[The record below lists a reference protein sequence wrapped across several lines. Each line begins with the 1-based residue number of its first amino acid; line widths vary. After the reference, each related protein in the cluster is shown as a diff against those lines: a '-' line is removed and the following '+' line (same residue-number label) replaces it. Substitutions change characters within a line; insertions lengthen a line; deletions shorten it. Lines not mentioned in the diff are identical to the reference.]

1 MSSPT
6 FSGPNSS
13 LPVVSG
19 RLHTPSDS
27 AVIEPLTR
35 AISVAVDGAV
45 AVEYADGTQHVIP
58 LLIAGIDYPR
68 QVRKILATGTTA
80 TGVSVYW

>member
-6 FSGPNSS
+6 FSGPTRR
-13 LPVVSG
+13 SG
-19 RLHTPSDS
+19 SFRAAAHPSDS

-35 AISVAVDGAV
+35 AISVAADGAV

-58 LLIAGIDYPR
+58 P
-68 QVRKILATGTTA
+68 
-80 TGVSVYW
+80 